1 MKRLVTSHRLNL
13 TVATTGGM
21 IARSATA
28 AAAPACAPYLVM
40 GTIRACAPYL
50 ELHRTRCP
58 GRAETLTAP
67 KIDRRQRDKATKQNN
82 AGALRYGGKKMKSA
96 KKKNSR
102 TRNRK
107 RALGPLTADVH
118 EGIVG
123 WRCTLE
129 EKQIQFP
136 DRLDL
141 LRRQEHLDAHGPHRQ
156 LQHQIC
162 LVREQSATHARLA
175 SIACDQ
181 QRPGA

>member
-1 MKRLVTSHRLNL
+1 
-13 TVATTGGM
+13 M

-50 ELHRTRCP
+50 ELHRTRCS

-102 TRNRK
+102 TSNRK
-107 RALGPLTADVH
+107 RALAPLTADIH

-123 WRCTLE
+123 RRCTLE
-129 EKQIQFP
+129 EKQI
-136 DRLDL
+136 
-141 LRRQEHLDAHGPHRQ
+141 
-156 LQHQIC
+156 
-162 LVREQSATHARLA
+162 
-175 SIACDQ
+175 
-181 QRPGA
+181 